1 MVNLFRLLGLPNPN
15 LKNNLENDEMFQ
27 SNSPNPQAGDMI
39 IHLSENRIS
48 EWTNKMI
55 LTPTH
60 KVIYLKPDNLR
71 RLNLIGMD
79 KELING
85 NLLLF
90 NLKELIHMPSQT
102 AKCSREIRQLAE
114 NNGVNVFALN
124 ESDTLLMVP
133 GLNMRVDTHKHI
145 LGLSNIT

>member
-15 LKNNLENDEMFQ
+15 LKNHLENDEMTQ
-27 SNSPNPQAGDMI
+27 SNFSIPQAGDMI

-55 LTPTH
+55 LKPTH

-90 NLKELIHMPSQT
+90 NLKEL
-102 AKCSREIRQLAE
+102 
-114 NNGVNVFALN
+114 F
-124 ESDTLLMVP
+124 
-133 GLNMRVDTHKHI
+133 
-145 LGLSNIT
+145 